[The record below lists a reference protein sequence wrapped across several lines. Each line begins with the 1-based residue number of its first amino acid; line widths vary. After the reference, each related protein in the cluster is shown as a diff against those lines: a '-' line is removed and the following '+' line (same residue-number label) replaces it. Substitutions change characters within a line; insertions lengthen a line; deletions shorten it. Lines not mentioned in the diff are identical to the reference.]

1 MSIFLTAGNSPWSN
15 GKNERNHY
23 TCDMTIDK
31 LMAEDSKML
40 LVEPLSHATYA
51 HNVQIK
57 KKGLSPIQLTFGR
70 QGVIPGIT
78 DGNPASLEPVVD
90 SDWFRQELT
99 KRQRAEELYR
109 KIDSNERLR
118 KLLVQKTS
126 GATDAVYVPGDEV
139 LFKEKDKSKWSGLA
153 KVNDVIG
160 NKVRMIYGRYERT
173 VPSVD
178 VAYFKDEKTVVRTN
192 KSNENK
198 ETKAQTLK
206 NDNAEDWQTED
217 VLPTDWQLKNN
228 RRTRPKL
235 HDNIEFTV
243 DGFLRAGQVK
253 RVGKVNGKDKNR
265 CWIKEGD
272 VETSYGFINDIEHW
286 RTMKKN
292 ETFSKEAAGINITAG
307 IQYKGWK
314 KKESLPRG

>member
-1 MSIFLTAGNSPWSN
+1 
-15 GKNERNHY
+15 
-23 TCDMTIDK
+23 
-31 LMAEDSKML
+31 
-40 LVEPLSHATYA
+40 
-51 HNVQIK
+51 
-57 KKGLSPIQLTFGR
+57 
-70 QGVIPGIT
+70 
-78 DGNPASLEPVVD
+78 
-90 SDWFRQELT
+90 
-99 KRQRAEELYR
+99 
-109 KIDSNERLR
+109 
-118 KLLVQKTS
+118 
-126 GATDAVYVPGDEV
+126 
-139 LFKEKDKSKWSGLA
+139 
-153 KVNDVIG
+153 
-160 NKVRMIYGRYERT
+160 MIYGGYERT
-173 VPSVD
+173 VHLVD
-178 VAYFKDEKTVVRTN
+178 EAHFKNEKTVVRTN

-198 ETKAQTLK
+198 DTKTQTLE
-206 NDNAEDWQTED
+206 NENAEDLQTEV
-217 VLPTDWQLKNN
+217 VLLTDWQLKNN